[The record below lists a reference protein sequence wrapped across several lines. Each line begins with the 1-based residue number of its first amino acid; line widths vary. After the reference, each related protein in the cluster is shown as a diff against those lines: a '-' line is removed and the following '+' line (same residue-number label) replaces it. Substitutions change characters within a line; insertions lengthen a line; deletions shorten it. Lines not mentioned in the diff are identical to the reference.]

1 MHHTN
6 IILVSK
12 KVHIRGWAKT
22 DGSVNRTN
30 SKASVKGKKALA
42 RARALQQHQS
52 EASKNSQAV
61 NHISLKS
68 MPSAGSEYK
77 SEQRGEEL
85 PILRISVEAP
95 LTTLDWPE
103 AGYEFRGNCIRDT
116 ENSESEKIDEEI
128 HGKLAHDKVFPR
140 LSSDPAIQ
148 SSCSISRTENGSA
161 SMQNDVVLRGGAD
174 KGDVEAMRMDFEK
187 GDQFDASF

>member
-1 MHHTN
+1 M
-6 IILVSK
+6 
-12 KVHIRGWAKT
+12 
-22 DGSVNRTN
+22 
-30 SKASVKGKKALA
+30 
-42 RARALQQHQS
+42 
-52 EASKNSQAV
+52 
-61 NHISLKS
+61 
-68 MPSAGSEYK
+68 
-77 SEQRGEEL
+77 
-85 PILRISVEAP
+85 
-95 LTTLDWPE
+95 DWPE
-103 AGYEFRGNCIRDT
+103 VGYEFRGNCSRDT